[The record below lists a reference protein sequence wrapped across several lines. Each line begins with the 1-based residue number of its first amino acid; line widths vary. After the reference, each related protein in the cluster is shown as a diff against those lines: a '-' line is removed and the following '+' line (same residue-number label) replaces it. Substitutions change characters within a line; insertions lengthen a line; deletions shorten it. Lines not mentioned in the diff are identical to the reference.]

1 MKKSELHS
9 MLDLA
14 NTAGSVLNKSGTRV
28 STNAIH
34 KLTSVYGVQANMKMP
49 CYSKK

>member
-1 MKKSELHS
+1 MKKSELQS

-14 NTAGSVLNKSGTRV
+14 NTAGNVLTKGDTFV

-34 KLTSVYGVQANMKMP
+34 RLTKVYGVQANMKIP
-49 CYSKK
+49 